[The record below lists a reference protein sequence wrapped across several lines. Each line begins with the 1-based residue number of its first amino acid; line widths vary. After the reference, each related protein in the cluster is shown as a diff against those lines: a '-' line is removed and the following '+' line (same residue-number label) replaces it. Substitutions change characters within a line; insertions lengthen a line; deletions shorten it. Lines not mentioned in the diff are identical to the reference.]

1 VPKGVKKDIRD
12 ILEGAVVPGAR
23 SNKRKAQARAAEET
37 ARYEAQLRSPAE
49 LNKRIRQL
57 EEQMYQ
63 LARELQFE
71 EAAQLR
77 DEIQALRERLLAL

>member
-1 VPKGVKKDIRD
+1 MTMFN
-12 ILEGAVVPGAR
+12 E
-23 SNKRKAQARAAEET
+23 
-37 ARYEAQLRSPAE
+37 AE
-49 LNKRIRQL
+49 LIRQL

>member
-1 VPKGVKKDIRD
+1 MFDMMWFTGTLCFAIG
-12 ILEGAVVPGAR
+12 LCLGALLFSR
-23 SNKRKAQARAAEET
+23 FKSDT
-37 ARYEAQLRSPAE
+37 
-49 LNKRIRQL
+49 KRIRQL